1 MLSENGP
8 DEAGA
13 VESRL
18 ELDHVRDETRLSTEH
33 GPLIHVFLVA
43 ARDEGKSLKEG
54 LAVVAIALSEELIGS
69 GIEQAEHAVLD
80 SAELTDRSLRGR
92 LDDVTGLRHTDLR
105 ESEAGLSLNLLNE
118 GLLLHVPEGDASS
131 LLTGSGGSTG
141 AMDISF
147 DILWGLDLDDQ
158 VDVGNVETARCNIG
172 RNEHLELLLLE
183 SLESDLTLSLS
194 NIAMHDLEILLD
206 LVGEDQLVG
215 LCLGLTEDNSLAE
228 TTVDNE
234 NISESLHPVVVRAVD
249 GNVFNV
255 LLRLVLKILCKI
267 NSLPVRS
274 QIGIGKVL
282 NPWRSGGR
290 EQKELRHLGALL
302 LNCSEDLVDVLLE
315 AHVQHLVRLVEDNS
329 LDLCESQVATVDMVE
344 HATSGANENVDT
356 ASQLIHLLGD
366 RGTTINRNDIEFVFE
381 VLELNQ
387 SPADLESELSRRRQN
402 DSLNVTRA
410 EQLQLA
416 ESFDQGQT
424 EAEGFTR
431 AGQVAHDQ
439 ILFIVHIVEGLVLH
453 GEKLRNALLSELD
466 NGLAGDLREVGK
478 FSRVGDRSLNN
489 ILLHNSRVSA
499 AYKLNVVLR
508 SALRHHI
515 NGSFKII

>member
-172 RNEHLELLLLE
+172 RNEHLDNDTITMRGYAEN
-183 SLESDLTLSLS
+183 DDYR
-194 NIAMHDLEILLD
+194 IGF
-206 LVGEDQLVG
+206 GE
-215 LCLGLTEDNSLAE
+215 CIT
-228 TTVDNE
+228 
-234 NISESLHPVVVRAVD
+234 
-249 GNVFNV
+249 
-255 LLRLVLKILCKI
+255 KILPSK
-267 NSLPVRS
+267 
-274 QIGIGKVL
+274 
-282 NPWRSGGR
+282 
-290 EQKELRHLGALL
+290 
-302 LNCSEDLVDVLLE
+302 
-315 AHVQHLVRLVEDNS
+315 
-329 LDLCESQVATVDMVE
+329 
-344 HATSGANENVDT
+344 
-356 ASQLIHLLGD
+356 
-366 RGTTINRNDIEFVFE
+366 
-381 VLELNQ
+381 
-387 SPADLESELSRRRQN
+387 
-402 DSLNVTRA
+402 
-410 EQLQLA
+410 
-416 ESFDQGQT
+416 
-424 EAEGFTR
+424 
-431 AGQVAHDQ
+431 
-439 ILFIVHIVEGLVLH
+439 
-453 GEKLRNALLSELD
+453 
-466 NGLAGDLREVGK
+466 
-478 FSRVGDRSLNN
+478 
-489 ILLHNSRVSA
+489 
-499 AYKLNVVLR
+499 
-508 SALRHHI
+508 
-515 NGSFKII
+515 